1 MNETKCFLYGI
12 GMGLAAGLLSAP
24 RSGVKTRQMIA
35 KAANDGQDR
44 VSDLADAA
52 VAAQVQQTKKAARAT
67 AHGVA
72 SAFEDG
78 RKQLV
83 G

>member
-1 MNETKCFLYGI
+1 MNETKCFLYGM
-12 GMGLAAGLLSAP
+12 GMGLAAGLLLAP
-24 RSGVKTRQMIA
+24 RSGVKTRQMLL

-44 VSDLADAA
+44 VSDLADA

-78 RKQLV
+78 KKQLV